1 MKCET
6 IERWMLLGSPADG
19 EAMGWT
25 RIVSARRTRKVEGH
39 LEQCDACKQ
48 WLADYQ
54 VMQTL
59 AADALPNGQ
68 PSEKVLANIRREG
81 RVRIADGPA
90 RAGATPWLRP
100 AYGLA
105 TVAAACLV
113 LVGAW
118 WMKPDPNGFGGEAQ
132 LSTIMLILSEDTAS
146 LDEET
151 AALSAD
157 VEEVAS
163 LDTLAQQLLTL
174 QGLDAEYTEAEL
186 STPVEEL
193 PATDPLTRSTSAFRA
208 GRYG

>member
-1 MKCET
+1 
-6 IERWMLLGSPADG
+6 MLLGTPADDV
-19 EAMGWT
+19 ATGWT
-25 RIVSARRTRKVEGH
+25 RMVSARRSRKVEAH
-39 LEQCDACKQ
+39 LKLCAACKQ

-54 VMQTL
+54 AIQQL
-59 AADALPNGQ
+59 AANALPDGQ
-68 PSEKVLANIRREG
+68 PSEKVLINIRREG
-81 RVRIADGPA
+81 RVQTADAPA
-90 RAGATPWLRP
+90 HKGATPWLRP

-105 TVAAACLV
+105 TVAAVCLV

-118 WMKPDPNGFGGEAQ
+118 WMKPDQVGFGNEAQ
-132 LSTIMLILSEDTAS
+132 LSTIMLMLSEDTVS

-151 AALSAD
+151 TALSAD

-174 QGLDAEYTEAEL
+174 QGLDAGYTEAEL